1 MGSIVAKRS
10 NQDAGQ
16 NAGSRPEPPSRSS
29 ASTASVRSVG
39 ISLPLRP
46 PLARVVGR
54 REKTSTATTTSPLP
68 SPTPP
73 STNPTDAESLSECSL
88 NDAQNEPTP
97 RGEML
102 ARCLAVLEGG
112 FGLTFEREQLLDSVR
127 EVRCRPGQ
135 TLLSAKQTAIGVY
148 VVEEG
153 GLEVLSPNEDVVLG
167 VLGVGD
173 FCGELSSFFHTP
185 CTATVRAQWGL
196 R

>member
-1 MGSIVAKRS
+1 MGSIVAKGS

-16 NAGSRPEPPSRSS
+16 HAGSRPEPPSRSS

-39 ISLPLRP
+39 IPLPLRP
-46 PLARVVGR
+46 PPARR
-54 REKTSTATTTSPLP
+54 REQTSAATTTSPLP

-185 CTATVRAQWGL
+185 CTATVRAQRGGL